1 VGSLDVAPRS
11 PGEVFGQADRRIL
24 EDLAR
29 QIGVAARTVSLA
41 DDLQHSRERIITARE
56 EERRRLRRDLHDGLG
71 AQLAALI
78 MQAGIARSLVRTD
91 PAAADQELTELREE
105 LRAAVADIRRLVY
118 GLRPPALDELGL
130 VGALRARLARLDRGG
145 IEADSPALQ
154 VDFVAS
160 ESLPPLSAAA
170 EVATFRIIEE
180 AVTNVVKHAQA
191 THAVVTLRVDAE
203 TVLITI
209 SDDGVGLPPAIES
222 SGLGL
227 QSMRER
233 ATEIG
238 GSCTITANPD
248 GCGTLVRVTV
258 PILPGTPGNETEAP

>member
-1 VGSLDVAPRS
+1 
-11 PGEVFGQADRRIL
+11 
-24 EDLAR
+24 
-29 QIGVAARTVSLA
+29 
-41 DDLQHSRERIITARE
+41 
-56 EERRRLRRDLHDGLG
+56 
-71 AQLAALI
+71 
-78 MQAGIARSLVRTD
+78 MQAGLARNLLRTD
-91 PAAADQELTELREE
+91 PDAADQELTELREE

-154 VDFVAS
+154 VDLIADD
-160 ESLPPLSAAA
+160 SLPPLSAAA

-191 THAVVTLRVDAE
+191 THAVVTLRVAAE
-203 TVLITI
+203 DLLITI
-209 SDDGVGLPPAIES
+209 SDDGVGLSSTLES

-238 GSCTITANPD
+238 GSCTVTTNPD
-248 GCGTLVRVTV
+248 GRGTLVRVTV
-258 PILPGTPGNETEAP
+258 PILPTPPSHGTKAS